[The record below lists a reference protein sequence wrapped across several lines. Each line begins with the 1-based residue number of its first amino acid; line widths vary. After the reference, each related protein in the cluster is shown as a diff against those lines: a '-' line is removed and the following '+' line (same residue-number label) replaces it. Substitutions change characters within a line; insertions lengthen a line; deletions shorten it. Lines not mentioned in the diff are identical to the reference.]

1 VRPYRIPP
9 KLAVITHWPELA
21 LACRYSVSQIARHCG
36 VTVPQLRSYCRH
48 QVGWKIKPWLR
59 ALRLAEAERALA
71 DGQSTAE
78 VAAAL
83 GYTDAAHFCGDF
95 KRARRMSPRRWL
107 AWLHWHRT
115 VTGREPVA
123 PPVPLPQARV
133 WPCDQD
139 FDWLGVGEM
148 ELEIWREWEGRSSGL
163 NVES

>member
-1 VRPYRIPP
+1 M
-9 KLAVITHWPELA
+9 
-21 LACRYSVSQIARHCG
+21 
-36 VTVPQLRSYCRH
+36 PQLRSYCRH